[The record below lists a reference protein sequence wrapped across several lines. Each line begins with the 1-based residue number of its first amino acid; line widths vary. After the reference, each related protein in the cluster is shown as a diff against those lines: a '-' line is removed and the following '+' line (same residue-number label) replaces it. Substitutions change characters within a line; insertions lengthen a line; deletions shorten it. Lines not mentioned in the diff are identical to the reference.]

1 MERNQVTG
9 IVLITLLMLGYFM
22 YVGNKTPETI
32 PTTKDTTASL
42 NIKKQILAPT
52 IAIPVGS
59 DSSIDNAY
67 KQIYGGLAIGAVGVE
82 KELVVENNQIKLFF
96 SNKGGIVKKVLLKK
110 YVTSEKQPL
119 YLFNET
125 NSSMSLTAIVA
136 GKPTDLYALYYEPTV
151 VEAKDSTVVTFLLKV
166 AENQFIK
173 QQYIVPKQGYAIS
186 YHAEITGL
194 DQVIENKPLVLDWI
208 QNLPHTENDD
218 VQSRDRSTINY
229 YSVAGDFNNL
239 TEASKSVEE
248 EALVEPLKWI
258 ALKQKFFNSG
268 FIAQNNISKAIITA
282 TPSTDSTG
290 VKLLQ
295 AKMTLP
301 IKDFKAGNGNF
312 KLYFGPTNAKDL
324 SDITEGYHKNLY
336 LGYPVIREFNRF
348 VVTPLFDF
356 LQKFISNYGLIII
369 ILGILVKIL
378 LLPLS
383 FKSQVS
389 MAKMRVMKPEL
400 DELKSLY
407 PDDLQKQQSEQM
419 KLYQK
424 VGINPLS
431 GCVPVLLSMP
441 VLLAMFSFFPNA
453 IELRQ
458 QGFLWAADLSTYDA
472 PFHLPFT
479 IPFYGSHVSI
489 FTLLMTLSTLAL
501 TFFNNQMTTAQ
512 GPMKSVSYIMPVVF
526 MFVLNSFPAGL
537 SFYYLVSNLL
547 SIAQQKLMQQFVDED
562 KIKLQLEENRKK
574 NAADPSG
581 TGTKSKWMQR
591 VEDAMKARDEQLK
604 NQKKK

>member
-9 IVLITLLMLGYFM
+9 IILITLLMLGYFM
-22 YVGNKTPETI
+22 YVGNKEPQAV
-32 PTTKDTTASL
+32 PAGKDTTTTLST
-42 NIKKQILAPT
+42 KPQT
-52 IAIPVGS
+52 IAPKEAAAIGS
-59 DSSIDNAY
+59 DSSISEENKSKFGA
-67 KQIYGGLAIGAVGVE
+67 LAVAALGEE
-82 KELVVENNQIKLFF
+82 KEVTFENNQIKVYC
-96 SNKGGIVKKVLLKK
+96 STKGGVVKKVLLKK
-110 YVTSEKQPL
+110 YLTSDKKPL

-125 NSSMSLTAIVA
+125 NNSLSLSAIVG
-136 GKPTDLYALYYEPTV
+136 GKPVDLYALYYTPTI
-151 VEAKDSTVVTFLLKV
+151 EKLGDSTVIKFKLQVG
-166 AENQFIK
+166 ENQFIQHTYSLGK
-173 QQYIVPKQGYAIS
+173 SGYTVAYNATI
-186 YHAEITGL
+186 AGL
-194 DQVIENKPLVLDWI
+194 GNVIEDKPLVLDWI

-229 YSVAGDFNNL
+229 YTVAEEFNNL
-239 TEASKSVEE
+239 TEASKSTEE
-248 EALVEPLKWI
+248 EVLNEPLKWI
-258 ALKQKFFNSG
+258 SLKQKFFNCG
-268 FIAQNNISKAIITA
+268 FIATNTNVITKAIITA
-282 TPSTDSTG
+282 TPSLDTNG

-295 AKMTLP
+295 ARLTLP
-301 IKDFKAGNGNF
+301 VADFKSGKGDYKF
-312 KLYFGPTNAKDL
+312 YFGPTKADDL
-324 SDITEGYHKNLY
+324 KNVTEGYHKNLY
-336 LGYPVIREFNRF
+336 LGYPVIREFNRY
-348 VVTPLFDF
+348 VVMPLFDF
-356 LQKFISNYGLIII
+356 LQKFITNYGIIII

-400 DELKSLY
+400 DELKEQF

-537 SFYYLVSNLL
+537 SFYYLVSNIL

-562 KIKLQLEENRKK
+562 KIKQQLEDNRKK
-574 NAADPSG
+574 HATG
-581 TGTKSKWMQR
+581 QTGTKSKWMQR
-591 VEDAMKARDEQLK
+591 VEEAMKTRDEQLK

>member
-9 IVLITLLMLGYFM
+9 IILITLLMLGYFM
-22 YVGNKTPETI
+22 YVGNKPPESETSN
-32 PTTKDTTASL
+32 KDTVTALST
-42 NIKKQILAPT
+42 KHQT
-52 IAIPVGS
+52 IAPKAIASIGS
-59 DSSIDNAY
+59 DSSITEENKSKFGA
-67 KQIYGGLAIGAVGVE
+67 LSIGAVGE
-82 KELVVENNQIKLFF
+82 DKEVVLENENIKVFL
-96 SNKGGIVKKVLLKK
+96 SSRGGLVKKVLLKK
-110 YVTSEKQPL
+110 YFTSEHSPL
-119 YLFNET
+119 YLFNEQ
-125 NSSMSLTAIVA
+125 NNSMSLSAIVA
-136 GKPTDLYALYYEPTV
+136 GRPVDLYSLYYTPTV
-151 VEAKDSTVVTFLLKV
+151 ETLKDSTVVKFDLKI
-166 AENQFIK
+166 AENQ
-173 QQYIVPKQGYAIS
+173 YIQHTYAIGKSGYTIS
-186 YHAEITGL
+186 YNASIVGL
-194 DQVIENKPLVLDWI
+194 NDVVEDKPLVLDWV

-218 VQSRDRSTINY
+218 LQSRDRSTINY
-229 YSVAGDFNNL
+229 YTVEEEFNNL
-239 TEASKSVEE
+239 TEASKSTEE
-248 EALVEPLKWI
+248 EVLSQPLKWI
-258 ALKQKFFNSG
+258 SLKQKYFNTG
-268 FIAQNNISKAIITA
+268 FIASNTITNAIITA
-282 TPSTDSTG
+282 TPTLDTSG
-290 VKLLQ
+290 VKLLK
-295 AKMTLP
+295 AKLTLP
-301 IKDFKAGNGNF
+301 VADFKSGKGNF
-312 KLYFGPTNAKDL
+312 KFYFGPTKSKDL
-324 SDITEGYHKNLY
+324 KNVADGYYKNLY
-336 LGYPVIREFNRF
+336 LGYPVIREFNRY
-348 VVTPLFDF
+348 VVMPLFDF
-356 LQKFISNYGLIII
+356 LQKFITNYGLIII

-400 DELKSLY
+400 DELKELY

-458 QGFLWAADLSTYDA
+458 QGFLWASDLSTYDA

-501 TFFNNQMTTAQ
+501 TFFNNQMTTTQ

-537 SFYYLVSNLL
+537 SFYYLVSNIL

-562 KIKLQLEENRKK
+562 KIKNQLEENRKK
-574 NAADPSG
+574 HATG
-581 TGTKSKWMQR
+581 QTGTKSKWMQR
-591 VEDAMKARDEQLK
+591 VEEAMKSRDEQVK
-604 NQKKK
+604 NQKKNK